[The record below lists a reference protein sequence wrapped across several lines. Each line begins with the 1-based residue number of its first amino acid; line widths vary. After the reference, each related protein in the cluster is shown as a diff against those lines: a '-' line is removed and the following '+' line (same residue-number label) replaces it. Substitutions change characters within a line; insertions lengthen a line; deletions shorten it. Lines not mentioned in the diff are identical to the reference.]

1 MSIPKT
7 GGLAPDFTLPAD
19 DDKPLTL
26 SSLRGKPVVLFFY
39 PKDDT
44 TGCTKEAC
52 SFRDALPRFE
62 KMNATI
68 IGISPDS
75 TKSHRKFKEKYDLPY
90 TTGSFPVQYAK
101 SWRTIAKLSLPDK
114 YLTDTADNAPETA
127 SEARFKTH
135 AEERL
140 VSTVDPVTGRRKG
153 LRTAIARVRL
163 STPALAAL

>member
-90 TTGSFPVQYAK
+90 TLLADEDHSVAEKYGVWGEK
-101 SWRTIAKLSLPDK
+101 SMYGRKYMGILRTTFVIDAQGKIAKVFEK
-114 YLTDTADNAPETA
+114 VKPEDHATEVA
-127 SEARFKTH
+127 EA
-135 AEERL
+135 
-140 VSTVDPVTGRRKG
+140 V
-153 LRTAIARVRL
+153 
-163 STPALAAL
+163 AALNLR